1 MNTLL
6 GFLIVAF
13 FLLNILDVYSTLKV
27 LKNPNYSEGNPIL
40 AFLMDKLGKTAGIVV
55 PKLIIVGLLIWA
67 LNKYGINDNLIAPL
81 VVVNLIHLYAVI
93 TNFKNLKNT

>member
-27 LKNPNYSEGNPIL
+27 LKNDNYSEGNPVL
-40 AFLMDKLGKTAGIVV
+40 AFLMDKFGKTAGIVI
-55 PKLIIVGLLIWA
+55 PKLIIIGLLIWA
-67 LNKYGINDNLIAPL
+67 LNTYGITDNLLAPL
-81 VVVNLIHLYAVI
+81 VVINLIHLYAVVM
-93 TNFKNLKNT
+93 NFKHLRK

>member
-27 LKNPNYSEGNPIL
+27 LKDVNYKEGNPIL
-40 AFLMDKLGKTAGIVV
+40 AFLMDKFGKTLGIVI

-67 LNKYGINDNLIAPL
+67 LNTDGITDNLLAPL
-81 VVVNLIHLYAVI
+81 VVVNLIHLYAVVN
-93 TNFKNLKNT
+93 NFMNLRK